1 MARQEYY
8 QDGQLVRVED
18 TRTLSEAIEER
29 KAVWAD
35 ETTKLIRTKVTETDE
50 RNCANGIY
58 DGDKKAQ
65 ILGWINECR
74 KKYLAC
80 KATATTCTTNEEID
94 SIRYDVGTNLD
105 FGNTQPESA
114 GVK

>member
-8 QDGQLVRVED
+8 QDGQLIRVED

-58 DGDKKAQ
+58 QGEKKAQ

-74 KKYLAC
+74 NKYLAC
-80 KATATTCTTNEEID
+80 KATAITCTKNEEID

-105 FGNTQPESA
+105 SGNTQPENA
-114 GVK
+114 

>member
-1 MARQEYY
+1 MPRQEYY

-29 KAVWAD
+29 KEVWA
-35 ETTKLIRTKVTETDE
+35 EQTTKLIRTKVTETDE

-58 DGDKKAQ
+58 EGEKKEQ

-74 KKYLAC
+74 NKYLAC
-80 KATATTCTTNEEID
+80 KATASACTTNEEVD
-94 SIRYDVGTNLD
+94 AIRY
-105 FGNTQPESA
+105 E
-114 GVK
+114 